1 MLQSNPSIRPT
12 GTEIVDD
19 CRRVEAIHL
28 QTANGSISIETS
40 LAHLNDLRRLLVR
53 LGVSSVE
60 GDDLIHQVTTVLKDF
75 TASEKGSEH

>member
-53 LGVSSVE
+53 LGVSGE
-60 GDDLIHQVTTVLKDF
+60 GDDLIHQVTTVLKDL